1 MYLVRI
7 ALRNLL
13 RRKGRTFLIAGILT
27 LAVLLFL
34 GLESFM
40 IGFMDVSFGN
50 IIDFETP
57 HIEVGRE
64 GYFEEVKKGR
74 ELPLEETFTPDEDLV
89 GEIEARE
96 GFVALTPILDFSADF
111 IAGRYQFPVRVRA
124 IDPESFGNVFRN
136 SEYLTGGEF
145 VESGDPGIVIGRELA
160 RFFNLEVG
168 DFYTLRFQDIGGS
181 FNTMQG
187 EVRGIVNVPHPDMNL
202 GTVFVAKDQA
212 QEALGLE
219 EGKISQIM
227 VRMESRDISREEA
240 KNLSGILGNGDLTV
254 RSYREAAEILVHLE
268 TWGFIETYFI
278 LALFLLVGA
287 IGIISVVVLAA
298 IERVKEIGMMKAMGL
313 KESEI
318 VRIFILE
325 AGGIGAVGGLLGCLL
340 GAVAVFL
347 MKTYGIDMEAFFDL
361 GEFGVPMVGRIY
373 GVWNLISFFLI
384 FVFVIFLSMVASL
397 IPSYWAARKDPVV
410 AIRDR

>member
-7 ALRNLL
+7 ALRNLF
-13 RRKGRTFLIAGILT
+13 RRKGRTFLIAGILA
-27 LAVLLFL
+27 LAVFLFL
-34 GLESFM
+34 WLESFM

-57 HIEVGRE
+57 HIEVARE
-64 GYFEEVKKGR
+64 GFFEEAQKGR
-74 ELPLEETFTPDEDLV
+74 ELPLAETFTP
-89 GEIEARE
+89 GEELLEELEARD
-96 GFVALTPILDFSADF
+96 GFVALTPILEFSADF
-111 IAGRYQFPVRVRA
+111 IAGRHQFPVRVRS
-124 IDPESFGNVFRN
+124 IDPQSFGEVFRN
-136 SEYLTGGEF
+136 QEYLIDGDF
-145 VESGDPGIVIGRELA
+145 VEAGDPGIVIGRELA

-168 DFYTLRFQDIGGS
+168 DFYTLRFQDTGGS

-187 EVRGIVNVPHPDMNL
+187 EVKGIVNVPHPEMNL
-202 GTVFVAKDQA
+202 GTVFVARDQA
-212 QEALGLE
+212 QAALGLE
-219 EGKISQIM
+219 EGKISQVM
-227 VRMESRDISREEA
+227 VRMENRDMGRKEA
-240 KNLSGILGNGDLTV
+240 KKLANILGNRDLKV
-254 RSYREAAEILVHLE
+254 RSYREGAEILVHLE

-325 AGGIGAVGGLLGCLL
+325 AGGIGAVGGLLGCIL
-340 GAVAVFL
+340 GAIVIFF

-361 GEFGVPMVGRIY
+361 SEFGVPMVGKIY
-373 GVWNLISFFLI
+373 GAWNPISFFLI
-384 FVFVIFLSMVASL
+384 FVFVIILSMVASL